1 MTIWAT
7 LWFSS
12 LVPVQPHAGQLSVPK
27 HRKVRGTAK
36 GERTFYLLVE
46 TVEKTLLVVLSDDLE
61 RGGWEKVAHAILNFI
76 WERDADVDV
85 SP

>member
-1 MTIWAT
+1 M
-7 LWFSS
+7 
-12 LVPVQPHAGQLSVPK
+12 
-27 HRKVRGTAK
+27 
-36 GERTFYLLVE
+36 LVE